1 MITTRAPDGAN
12 KLLCGNTYTDSL
24 ALAFVHGAALL
35 SQLARQTLVDVDSR
49 VTSQTKLVKHG
60 CERPR
65 SALKHPQV
73 KGGCKRGEKH
83 ERSFC
88 VGHEAVKS
96 CRAGASEVPTAGT
109 KHRQLEV

>member
-1 MITTRAPDGAN
+1 MCN
-12 KLLCGNTYTDSL
+12 SLLCGNTDTDSL

-88 VGHEAVKS
+88 VGHEAVES

-109 KHRQLEV
+109 KAPTA

>member
-1 MITTRAPDGAN
+1 MQVTEC
-12 KLLCGNTYTDSL
+12 LCVLCGNTYTDSL

-88 VGHEAVKS
+88 VGHEAVES